1 VASAG
6 LHLPFDDPTDTI
18 LVVALACALIW
29 SLVRRGHRTSERL
42 QSIAKLASDAIVV
55 LNDSGEI
62 VSWSAAAERVFGEP
76 ANVAIGSTI
85 WKRMPAGLE
94 ALYSR
99 AFEDIVHGRIQ
110 VPETPVAISAVRADG
125 TEFDTELSISTF
137 TERRRTFVI
146 TAFRDISERAR
157 NDRELRAA
165 HDLSQAV
172 LDAATEYSIIA
183 TDSSGRITVFNRGA
197 ERMLGYQADD
207 IVGKENILL
216 LHDRAEIA
224 AHALDIG
231 APPTADIV
239 FLGAGSDV
247 EAREWTY
254 VRRDNT
260 RLPVLVTANVLTS
273 ADGAPRGF
281 ICIAHDLT
289 DQRQAERRVAFA
301 NAAFQKAFNSAPVA
315 IVLTRADMT
324 CLHANPAFRR
334 LTGYSLEELRTMS
347 MLDMVVPVDDAEL
360 ERLVD
365 DFEPLITSE
374 RQVQVGEAHMRR
386 HDGSAVRIEF
396 HVSVILDEDN
406 APLLFVTHVEDVT
419 AKREAEAAAQEA
431 FDRNAEA
438 LEHLEDL
445 NRAKTQF
452 VSMVSHELR
461 TPTTSVLGYTELIA
475 DGELGPITPE
485 QRHAL
490 DAIQRNSMRLE
501 QLLADLMEAARLE
514 LPQLNGHREHVDIS
528 EVVRHAA
535 TTMLPVV
542 ARRSQSM
549 EIDVDPNAGI
559 VLGDE
564 RRLEHVVSN
573 LLTNAVKFTPEGGS
587 IVVRAIRQGSEAI
600 ITVQDSGIGIPEEE
614 HAKVFERFYRSER
627 KESAKVPGSG
637 LGLSIVKAIAKNHGG
652 DVTLA
657 SAVGE
662 GTTISI
668 RLPRVEL
675 EHAAVGGGRE
685 HE

>member
-1 VASAG
+1 MQR
-6 LHLPFDDPTDTI
+6 PFDDVTD
-18 LVVALACALIW
+18 LLVALALAL
-29 SLVRRGHRTSERL
+29 SFLGALRHRVKRTSERL
-42 QSIAKLASDAIVV
+42 RAIAKLASDAIVV
-55 LNDSGEI
+55 LNDRGEI
-62 VSWSAAAERVFGEP
+62 VSWGAAAERLFGES
-76 ANVAIGSTI
+76 AETAIGSTI

-99 AFEDIVHGRIQ
+99 AFEDIVRGRIT
-110 VPETPVAISAVRADG
+110 VPDAPTVISAVRADG
-125 TEFDTELSISTF
+125 TEFPAELSISTF
-137 TERRRTFVI
+137 TERRHTFVSV
-146 TAFRDISERAR
+146 AFRDISERTR
-157 NDRELRAA
+157 NERELRAA

-183 TDSSGRITVFNRGA
+183 TDPSGRITVFNRGA
-197 ERMLGYQADD
+197 ERMLGYRADEV
-207 IVGKENILL
+207 VGKESILL
-216 LHDRAEIA
+216 MHDRAEIA
-224 AHALDIG
+224 ARALDLG
-231 APPTADIV
+231 EPPTADIV
-239 FLGAGSDV
+239 FIDASLNG

-254 VRRDNT
+254 VRRNNT
-260 RLPVLVTANVLTS
+260 RIPVLVTANVLTS

-281 ICIAHDLT
+281 ICIGHDLT
-289 DQRQAERRVAFA
+289 GQRQAERRVAFA

-315 IVLTRADMT
+315 IVLTRGDMS
-324 CLHANPAFRR
+324 CLHANPEFRR

-347 MLDMVVPVDDAEL
+347 MLDMVVPADEAEL
-360 ERLVD
+360 KRLVA
-365 DFEPLITSE
+365 DFEPLIASE
-374 RQVQVGEAHMRR
+374 RQVQVGEVHMRR
-386 HDGSAVRIEF
+386 RDGSAVLIEF

-406 APLLFVTHVEDVT
+406 TPLLFVTHVEDVT

-438 LEHLEDL
+438 LVHLEDL
-445 NRAKTQF
+445 NRAKAQF

-475 DGELGPITPE
+475 DGDLGPVTPE

-490 DAIQRNSMRLE
+490 DAIQRNSLRLE

-514 LPQLNGHREHVDIS
+514 LPRLNGNREHVDIS

-542 ARRSQSM
+542 ARRNQTM
-549 EIDVDPNAGI
+549 QIAVDPDAGI

-587 IVVRAIRQGSEAI
+587 IVIRAIREGSEAI
-600 ITVQDSGIGIPEEE
+600 ISVQDSGIGIPEEE
-614 HAKVFERFYRSER
+614 HTKVFERFYRSER

-637 LGLSIVKAIAKNHGG
+637 LGLSIVKAIAQNHGG

-668 RLPRVEL
+668 RLPRVDL

-685 HE
+685 RE